1 MYPVTLP
8 TLAAKFQLPQAT
20 FCNIQLQKFIKK
32 SLLNNA
38 VRVLNTQ
45 VMDWMYYLNGMD
57 MILNF

>member
-8 TLAAKFQLPQAT
+8 TLAVKFQLPQAIC
-20 FCNIQLQKFIKK
+20 CNIEIQKFIKN

-38 VRVLNTQ
+38 VRVVKTEI
-45 VMDWMYYLNGMD
+45 MDWMYNWNGMD